1 MDFKTYW
8 QGLSIEER
16 EALALKVDSTRG
28 HLQNVAYGSRSCSE
42 ELAVALERES
52 NAALSCEVL
61 FPKEGL
67 WHRVKDKSWPH
78 RGGRPLVDHAAAQ
91 AIEPAKTEA

>member
-1 MDFKTYW
+1 MEFKTYW

-16 EALALKVDSTRG
+16 EALALRVDSTRG

-52 NAALSCEVL
+52 GAILSCEVL
-61 FPKEGL
+61 FPKKGL

-78 RGGRPLVDHAAAQ
+78 RGGRPLVDYSKRIA
-91 AIEPAKTEA
+91 TEQQGA